1 MWRKGWM
8 MKISEVKQWEAR
20 AREEESD
27 CEWSRCSDTNFVKR
41 LRCAQCRWGV
51 RLLESEEGELRT
63 WPVMAVR
70 GKRGEAKA
78 VGGGW
83 VRLRVVALL

>member
-20 AREEESD
+20 ERKGESD

-63 WPVMAVR
+63 WPVMA
-70 GKRGEAKA
+70 GERREGGREGEWK
-78 VGGGW
+78 GGGP
-83 VRLRVVALL
+83 RT